1 MSQKD
6 YDRKNNK
13 SQLDGNRIAVT
24 GPCSISSVTVVYN
37 GADVLRRH
45 LESLKCQT
53 RALDQIVVVDNAS
66 GDGTGKLLANEYPEV
81 TLLTL
86 PENRGVGGGLAVG
99 LAYAA
104 FVQRHDWVWIFDQD
118 SAPAPNALD
127 RLLSGLLHLNGSE
140 ASTAILAPV
149 CVNLETGMLYPGLT
163 LREGRFEPTATKSDQ
178 AVTLVDMVISSGSLM
193 RREAIERAGLPRA
206 DFFMDFVDYEHCLRL
221 RHHGFSIA
229 LVRDSILD
237 HAIGTSHDVNFF
249 GRIRFWADHVPWRE
263 YYMARNET
271 FTMWQYSPRLATKIF
286 VLHRLAQHAM
296 GILLFG
302 KNKVSCLRMMC
313 RGFLDGRAGRLG
325 IRFGPERTDP
335 QSTGSIRAE
344 KKVFKPGV

>member
-1 MSQKD
+1 MD
-6 YDRKNNK
+6 AP
-13 SQLDGNRIAVT
+13 LDWGDLA
-24 GPCSISSVTVVYN
+24 GALLPLN
-37 GADVLRRH
+37 GF
-45 LESLKCQT
+45 QNG
-53 RALDQIVVVDNAS
+53 LDQNKVLMTKVNA
-66 GDGTGKLLANEYPEV
+66 GILGTGHSYPEV
-81 TLLTL
+81 VLTNADL
-86 PENRGVGGGLAVG
+86 EKMVETSDEWITSRTGIK
-99 LAYAA
+99 
-104 FVQRHDWVWIFDQD
+104 QRHKA
-118 SAPAPNALD
+118 APGEYTSQFAV
-127 RLLSGLLHLNGSE
+127 R
-140 ASTAILAPV
+140 AS
-149 CVNLETGMLYPGLT
+149 
-163 LREGRFEPTATKSDQ
+163 Q
-178 AVTLVDMVISSGSLM
+178 
-193 RREAIERAGLPRA
+193 EAIERAGLPRA

-237 HAIGTSHDVNFF
+237 HAIGTSQDVNFF